1 MSLPKNNPFRE
12 DPTPDLT
19 KCIKQIMEGSA
30 NPVIIT
36 EALAPTSAEANKVIG
51 HFIEKG
57 TGNRFEYRNIQ
68 SDWGKKHGYPHEV
81 WVGSGKTRSANVKG
95 TVCYIVTDEDD
106 EGKPVVEKWMIKSH
120 FKYVKAD

>member
-36 EALAPTSAEANKVIG
+36 EAMSPSADATSVIG
-51 HFIEKG
+51 AFNEKSK
-57 TGNRFEYRNIQ
+57 GNRFEYRNSQ

-81 WVGSGKTRSANVKG
+81 FVSSSKTRSANVKA
-95 TVCYIVTDEDD
+95 TVCYIVTDENG
-106 EGKPVVEKWMIKSH
+106 EGKPVVDKWIIKNH
-120 FKYVKAD
+120 VKYVKAG

>member
-19 KCIKQIMEGSA
+19 KCIKQIMEGST

-36 EALAPTSAEANKVIG
+36 EAMSPSADATSVIG
-51 HFIEKG
+51 AFTEKSK
-57 TGNRFEYRNIQ
+57 GNRFEYRNSK

-81 WVGSGKTRSANVKG
+81 FVSSSKTRSANVKG
-95 TVCYIVTDEDD
+95 TVCYIVTDEDG
-106 EGKPVVEKWMIKSH
+106 EGKPVVDKWMIKSH